1 MAIQMRLAAVV
12 LCSVLVALA
21 VIQLGV
27 MAVLVASWRRGIRRP
42 AAGYAPKAAVIL
54 CLRGSDPFL
63 EATLRALARQE
74 YPDYTVFIVVDSAA
88 DPAASV
94 VERFVAAAP
103 PGRFVVGVLRD
114 PLPTCSLKCSALIQA
129 LGALDPSYAVAA
141 FIDADAMPYPTWL
154 RDMVAPLAD
163 ANVGATTGT
172 RWYAPTSK
180 ELGTLVRYVWNVGAA
195 AQTWLN
201 DWAWG
206 GSMAVH
212 TRTVRG
218 ACLPEAL
225 AGALSDDITVERQMR
240 RHHLKV
246 RFVPQAIM
254 VNRECVS
261 LPDFFRWLERQMII
275 AKLGGHG
282 WGLVVLQAALL
293 LFSQPAALVLV
304 LAAAAAGA
312 REQAALCATGW
323 LAYWASTC
331 ACVLAHERVVREI
344 LRRTRGESLPPNR
357 ALGWRLLPALALVHV
372 VHPLA
377 LMRAALRRSIPWRG
391 VSYAIGKDGEIRL
404 QGYRPYMPSA
414 GDANQS
420 TSVI

>member
-1 MAIQMRLAAVV
+1 MRLAAVV
-12 LCSVLVALA
+12 LCSALVALA

-63 EATLRALARQE
+63 EATLRALAHQE
-74 YPDYTVFIVVDSAA
+74 YPDYTVFIIVDSDG

-114 PLPTCSLKCSALIQA
+114 PLSTCSLKCSALIQA
-129 LGALDPSYAVAA
+129 LRALDPSYAVAA
-141 FIDADAMPYPTWL
+141 FIDADAIPYAGWL

-172 RWYAPTSK
+172 QWYAPTSV
-180 ELGTLVRYVWNVGAA
+180 EEWGTVVRCVWNVGCAA
-195 AQTWLN
+195 MMWLN
-201 DWAWG
+201 GWLWG
-206 GSMAVH
+206 GSMAVR
-212 TRTVRG
+212 TQTVRDAG
-218 ACLPEAL
+218 LLAAL
-225 AGALSDDITVERQMR
+225 AGAFGDDNSFTLQIR
-240 RHHLKV
+240 RHRLKV
-246 RFVPQAIM
+246 RFVPQAIT
-254 VNRECVS
+254 VNRESAS
-261 LPDFFRWLERQMII
+261 LAAVFHWVEREMF
-275 AKLGGHG
+275 ASKLAGFG
-282 WGLVVLQAALL
+282 WGLIVLQAVLL
-293 LFSQPAALVLV
+293 LFGQAAAALVV
-304 LAAAAAGA
+304 IAAAVTGAWTEAAWCV
-312 REQAALCATGW
+312 AAWVT
-323 LAYWASTC
+323 YWISTC

-357 ALGWRLLPALALVHV
+357 ALGWRLLPALALAHV
-372 VHPLA
+372 LQPMA
-377 LMRAALRRSIPWRG
+377 LLRAALRRSIPWRG
-391 VSYAIGKDGEIRL
+391 VSYAIGKGGEIRL